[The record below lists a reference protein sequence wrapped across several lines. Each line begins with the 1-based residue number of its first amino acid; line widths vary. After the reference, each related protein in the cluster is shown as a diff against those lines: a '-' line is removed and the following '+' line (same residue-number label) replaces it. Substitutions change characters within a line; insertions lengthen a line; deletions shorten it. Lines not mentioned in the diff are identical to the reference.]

1 MILFLTRSFLDIV
14 AKNQKQVFFN
24 LKSPSSVYNLN
35 GAQNFKFIGFIYAT
49 LIGWILYTFHDTSSL
64 DIMKKRGL
72 SINLNIRHSKVFSSD
87 KKLKILAV
95 IPYYILIIQS
105 FWQYRC
111 NRTHHILNGVAFK
124 YIYSPLR
131 TFEENPLQF
140 CFNI

>member
-1 MILFLTRSFLDIV
+1 MILFLTHSFLDIV

-95 IPYYILIIQS
+95 IPY
-105 FWQYRC
+105 
-111 NRTHHILNGVAFK
+111 
-124 YIYSPLR
+124 
-131 TFEENPLQF
+131 
-140 CFNI
+140 